1 MVGELRGLFSLGDKV
16 NDKLQKR
23 SGYLTTPAPLRLHSL
38 HILACEQNEL
48 RKRQLHR
55 RPWRVTSLQDHD
67 RANDI
72 MSLRFGPSLGCRV
85 GSGIIFRYITS
96 HVIDNL
102 SLLPNTDKERH
113 NKTYTRNT
121 HHSTAWPI
129 QSEPLTTV
137 VNTLQE
143 IRMSLLLGNH
153 RDMSGP

>member
-1 MVGELRGLFSLGDKV
+1 
-16 NDKLQKR
+16 
-23 SGYLTTPAPLRLHSL
+23 
-38 HILACEQNEL
+38 
-48 RKRQLHR
+48 
-55 RPWRVTSLQDHD
+55 
-67 RANDI
+67 

-102 SLLPNTDKERH
+102 SLLPNTDKERN

-121 HHSTAWPI
+121 HHSIAWPI
-129 QSEPLTTV
+129 QSAALLVTTP